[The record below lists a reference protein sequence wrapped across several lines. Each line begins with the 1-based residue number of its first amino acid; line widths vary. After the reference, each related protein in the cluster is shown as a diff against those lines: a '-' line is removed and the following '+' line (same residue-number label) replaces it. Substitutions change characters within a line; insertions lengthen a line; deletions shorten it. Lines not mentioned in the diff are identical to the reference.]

1 MQKSYFFCGIGGSGM
16 LPLALIAKAQG
27 FQVLGSDR
35 SRDQGKT
42 PEKFTFFEN
51 EGIELFPQDGSGL
64 KAGMTALITSTAVE
78 DHIPDIKAAKDL
90 GIPIIHRAAFLA
102 SLFNTAETRVAIAGT
117 SGKTTTTGMIGYVLQ
132 ELGRAPTVMNGGIFR
147 NYSDANPYCSALT
160 GTSGAFITEAD
171 ESDGSIAL
179 YEPTIALL
187 NNVALDHK
195 PLEELEPLFK
205 EFLGKA
211 KIAVVNY
218 DNEAAR
224 KLAEG
229 HEGQIISFGLETDE
243 TTLTARNI
251 TLLPDGVKA
260 SVVYGGEEV
269 GLEIKLPGRHNLSNA
284 LAAMGVLMAM
294 EVSLEEACS
303 VLSGFRGIK
312 RRMEVVGT
320 KNEITVFDDF
330 AHNPDKISA
339 SLQSLKNFDGRLII
353 FFQPHGFGFLKLLYK
368 ELAESFSEHL
378 DAEDILLLVEPYYA
392 GGTVD
397 RSIGSKDV
405 LDRINGVQTHLC
417 ADREEVQERILSAVK
432 SGDRII
438 VMGARDDTLS
448 EFAQDIYKNI

>member
-1 MQKSYFFCGIGGSGM
+1 M

-27 FQVLGSDR
+27 FEVSGSDR

-42 PEKFTFFEN
+42 PEKFTFFEG

-64 KAGMTALITSTAVE
+64 KAGATALITSTAVE
-78 DHIPDIKAAKDL
+78 DHIPDIKAAKDM

-132 ELGRAPTVMNGGIFR
+132 ELGKAPTVMNGGIFR
-147 NYSDANPYCSALT
+147 NYSDENPYCSALT
-160 GTSGAFITEAD
+160 GTGGAFITEAD

-179 YEPTIALL
+179 YDPDIALL

-205 EFLGKA
+205 GFLSKS
-211 KIAVVNY
+211 KVAVVNY

-229 HEGQIISFGLETDE
+229 HTGQIISFGLENDE
-243 TTLTARNI
+243 ASLTAHDI
-251 TLLPDGVKA
+251 TLQPDGVKA
-260 SVVYGGEEV
+260 IVSYEGQDVALQIG
-269 GLEIKLPGRHNLSNA
+269 LPGRHNLSNA
-284 LAAMGVLMAM
+284 LAALGVLISM
-294 EVSLEEACS
+294 EVTLAEACS

-320 KNEITVFDDF
+320 KNDIIVFDDF

-339 SLQSLKNFDGRLII
+339 SLQSLKNFEGRLII
-353 FFQPHGFGFLKLLYK
+353 FFQPHGYGFLKLLHK
-368 ELAESFSEHL
+368 ELAESFSEYL
-378 DAEDILLLVEPYYA
+378 DTEDMLLLVEPYYA

-397 RSIGSKDV
+397 RSVTSKDV
-405 LDRINGVQTHLC
+405 LARIEGVETHLC
-417 ADREEVQERILSAVK
+417 DDRTDVLKHILATVK
-432 SGDRII
+432 AGDRII
-438 VMGARDDTLS
+438 IMGARDDTLS
-448 EFAQDIYKNI
+448 EFASEIIQKI